1 MCVNHGSGSWITD
14 TWHRNA
20 KLVADILVRHDLGLN
35 RVKMHNTFDGK
46 NCPCSLRKTNY
57 WAEFMEMVEVEY
69 LFATEFKDVKVSMVS
84 HTPEVLD
91 NKGLISKWPK
101 TITAVSYTITVELN
115 GVSKSITLSSIVP
128 PRTSWVQLQGYYE

>member
-1 MCVNHGSGSWITD
+1 
-14 TWHRNA
+14 
-20 KLVADILVRHDLGLN
+20 
-35 RVKMHNTFDGK
+35 
-46 NCPCSLRKTNY
+46 
-57 WAEFMEMVEVEY
+57 
-69 LFATEFKDVKVSMVS
+69 MVS
-84 HTPEVLD
+84 HAPEVLD